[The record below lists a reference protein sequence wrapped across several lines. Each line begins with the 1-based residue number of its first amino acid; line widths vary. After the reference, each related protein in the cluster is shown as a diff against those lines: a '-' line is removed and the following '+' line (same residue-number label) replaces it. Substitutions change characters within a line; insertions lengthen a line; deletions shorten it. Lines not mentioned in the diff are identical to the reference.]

1 MSRDASLI
9 CVVGALL
16 AAVANGQP
24 IALSPCD
31 LTANQGR
38 QEVDAQCGT
47 LSVPIDRSDPDG
59 ETIDLFV
66 AVVEALTEQ
75 PAPDPLVVIAGGP
88 GEAATRFS
96 VTAEAAF
103 SRILRARDVVLVDQR
118 GTGRSAPLDCGDAAD
133 GLGLSGA
140 LDPDALIDAGVAC
153 LGNLDHAPRFFT
165 TSTAVADL
173 EQVRIALG
181 YDEVNL
187 YGISYGTRVA
197 QHYLRR
203 FPARTRSVILDGVVP
218 PGLALGPDV
227 ALRSQAALDALF
239 ERCEADA
246 NCNAEFPDLRRSFEI
261 VIERLRNAPVDLS
274 FEHPRTGETVDVVV
288 DRMLVAGVVRLL
300 VYSPQTASLLPV
312 LIDAAHAGDY
322 RGFAT
327 QALLVSEAMEELS
340 VGLNYAVVCTEDMP
354 YAHPLDLDEQAE
366 TYMGTAFVEITGLQC
381 ANTGRAASW
390 TTTSGTRWRRHPGAD
405 PVRRTRSDHAARVRA
420 RGRIRA
426 CQCRGGRWPG
436 PGSRDAVGRLRAET
450 DGRVRGD
457 RGPGFARSRLRGAH
471 PAVSVVHVPHGP
483 PAVIEVEDLTKRFG
497 KVEALKACA
506 NGGQCRP
513 RWCSDRSLGPF
524 SSPC

>member
-1 MSRDASLI
+1 MTSRGSLTG
-9 CVVGALL
+9 VFGTLFLAA
-16 AAVANGQP
+16 AAVASGQP

-47 LSVPIDRSDPDG
+47 LSVSLDRSDPDG

-66 AVVEALTEQ
+66 AVVEALSEQ

-88 GEAATRFS
+88 GEAATRFF

-103 SRILRARDVVLVDQR
+103 SRILRRRDVVLVDQR
-118 GTGRSAPLDCGDAAD
+118 GTGRSAPLDCPETAD
-133 GLGLSGA
+133 GLFLAGA

-153 LGNLDHAPRFFT
+153 LGRLRHDPQFFT

-173 EQVRIALG
+173 EEVRIALG
-181 YDEVNL
+181 YDEINL

-203 FPARTRSVILDGVVP
+203 FPERTRSVILDGVVP

-239 ERCEADA
+239 ERCEAEPYCRD
-246 NCNAEFPDLRRSFEI
+246 EFPDLRQSFEA
-261 VIERLRNAPVDLS
+261 VLERLQDAPVKLS
-274 FEHPRTGETVDVVV
+274 FEHPRTGDAVDISV
-288 DRMLVAGVVRLL
+288 DRWLVAGVVRLL

-340 VGLNYAVVCTEDMP
+340 VGLNYAVVCTEDLP
-354 YAHPLDLDEQAE
+354 FAHPLDLDEQAE
-366 TYMGTAFVEITGLQC
+366 TYMGTAFVEITAAVCEHWPRGVLDDDLRDPLTSDKPVLILSGELDPITPPAYARQAAAGL
-381 ANTGRAASW
+381 ANAVEGVGRGQGHGMLMGGCVARLMAEFVETAA
-390 TTTSGTRWRRHPGAD
+390 
-405 PVRRTRSDHAARVRA
+405 
-420 RGRIRA
+420 
-426 CQCRGGRWPG
+426 
-436 PGSRDAVGRLRAET
+436 PGSLDLGCV
-450 DGRVRGD
+450 D
-457 RGPGFARSRLRGAH
+457 RIKPFPLFTSRM
-471 PAVSVVHVPHGP
+471 GP
-483 PAVIEVEDLTKRFG
+483 P
-497 KVEALKACA
+497 
-506 NGGQCRP
+506 P
-513 RWCSDRSLGPF
+513 
-524 SSPC
+524 

>member
-1 MSRDASLI
+1 MFRRGLLI
-9 CVVGALL
+9 CVFGALL

-24 IALSPCD
+24 IALSACD
-31 LTANQGR
+31 LTATQGR

-47 LSVPIDRSDPDG
+47 LSVPLDRSDPDG

-75 PAPDPLVVIAGGP
+75 SAPDPLVVIAGGP
-88 GEAATRFS
+88 GEAATRFFVS
-96 VTAEAAF
+96 AEAAF
-103 SRILRARDVVLVDQR
+103 SRILRRRDVVLVDQR
-118 GTGRSAPLDCGDAAD
+118 GTGRSAPLDCGDVAD

-153 LGNLDHAPRFFT
+153 LGNLDHDPRFFT
-165 TSTAVADL
+165 TSAAVADL

-227 ALRSQAALDALF
+227 APRSQAALDALF

-246 NCNAEFPDLRRSFEI
+246 NCSDEFPHVRGSFET
-261 VIERLRNAPVDLS
+261 VLERLRDAPAELS
-274 FEHPRTGETVDVVV
+274 FEHPRTGEALDIVV
-288 DRMLVAGVVRLL
+288 DRLLVAGVVRLL
-300 VYSPQTASLLPV
+300 VYSSQTASLLPY

-366 TYMGTAFVEITGLQC
+366 TYMGTAFVEITAAVCEHWPRGVLDADFRAPLASDKPVLILSGELDPITPPAYARQAAAGLSN
-381 ANTGRAASW
+381 AVEVVGRGQGHGMLMVGCVPRLMTEFVETAE
-390 TTTSGTRWRRHPGAD
+390 PGSLDLDCVA
-405 PVRRTRSDHAARVRA
+405 
-420 RGRIRA
+420 RIRPFPLFTS
-426 CQCRGGRWPG
+426 RMG
-436 PGSRDAVGRLRAET
+436 PA
-450 DGRVRGD
+450 
-457 RGPGFARSRLRGAH
+457 P
-471 PAVSVVHVPHGP
+471 
-483 PAVIEVEDLTKRFG
+483 
-497 KVEALKACA
+497 
-506 NGGQCRP
+506 
-513 RWCSDRSLGPF
+513 
-524 SSPC
+524 